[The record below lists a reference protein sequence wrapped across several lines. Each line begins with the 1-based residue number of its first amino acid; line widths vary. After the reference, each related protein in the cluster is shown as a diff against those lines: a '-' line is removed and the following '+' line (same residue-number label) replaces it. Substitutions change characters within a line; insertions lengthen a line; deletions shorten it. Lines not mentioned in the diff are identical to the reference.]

1 MADASD
7 FTPIISACKTCTSI
21 TIKDITGFYSA
32 SNTSGW
38 NDISTLFRNST
49 LGSPY
54 VVTAILDIYFNG
66 QPAIAEVNVTSTINN
81 AVFPEYDLYE
91 YIPVDLDGNSN
102 LQDGLYEFILTIT
115 GSNEQVF
122 TTNII
127 IPTWCNVECC
137 VAKLASSVADELCNP
152 CDSEAYDKFMLANT
166 ILEALQSTADCLG
179 EQAFTKLLN
188 KLQKLCG
195 QTTTGGCG
203 CGCS

>member
-1 MADASD
+1 M

-21 TIKDITGFYSA
+21 TIKDITGFYNITTNPEA
-32 SNTSGW
+32 W
-38 NDISTLFRNST
+38 NDASTLFRSSAE
-49 LGSPY
+49 SPY

-66 QPAIAEVNVTSTINN
+66 QPAIPEVDVTATINN

-115 GSNEQVF
+115 GSDEEVY

-137 VAKLASSVADELCNP
+137 VAKLTSDVADELCNP
-152 CDSEAYDKFMLANT
+152 CDSEAYDKFLLSNT
-166 ILEALQSTADCLG
+166 ILEALQLTADCLG